1 MKDQRRS
8 AKRLISIFLTFVLVL
23 TSVMLPT
30 KSVTAASKKQ
40 IKSVALTI
48 NKTKV
53 TNKKVTLYLGEKCKL
68 LVTVK
73 PSTAKKSVKYKSSNA
88 KVVYVDKKGNLI
100 AKKAGKATITVTVTP
115 KKGKKKAAKVTV
127 TVSKKF
133 SLDKKSI
140 AMKKGA
146 TTKLKA
152 NAASFHTVKWKS
164 SNTKVATVK
173 NGSVKAK
180 NVGTATIT
188 ATIGKVKTSVKVK
201 VSKKS
206 TTPQPSPPNPPEE
219 PTIHVTGVEIDE
231 NSISLDIGQTKQLKA
246 TVKPENA
253 TDRSVSWRSE
263 DSTIASVNAQGI
275 VEAKAAGETK
285 IVVTTNE
292 KAFKAECN
300 VKVNAKEADGLKIE
314 VPNQLSKYSS
324 TGKSVIMMGN
334 DANVQ
339 VRCIN
344 HGSPM
349 TNVNVKLT
357 MEPQYG
363 NANDAYAIKGM
374 ENQWSAFEKTN
385 ENGYV
390 AFPISLITKHKDLD
404 SLSGY
409 YQSYK
414 LTVSCQDNGMDFTS
428 SSSLCFASVEY
439 SATNTDDTIYVAN
452 QYDEALPAIEPSLN
466 ATGSGVARTKSKNG
480 EFDVQY
486 VTSQQVSTDERPHA
500 VTLAISPVLTIPAT
514 SSEAEMGDYEK
525 LINRKSGSYSVYND
539 ETNEKTTTIIES
551 IPAGLEWARIY
562 FDDIRISQYTKIQ
575 IKFFDR
581 TKKEQIGQTKEIN
594 ANSFTEDS
602 KVVQIP
608 VQQDHDVYAEIAL
621 ISAGQVDEGNNDG
634 YEIAKIAGE
643 WRSSAKDF
651 YSFENLDNAVTWE
664 IDSNFARSTS
674 VELPYQQAQQY
685 LPKNSQ
691 YLSENNT
698 YTYRVPAFPSVGNA
712 VLDVKSP
719 DQKVVA
725 TFLYPSINSMEDG
738 IYQNENVIAAPSAN
752 IRAFNASSQEVEQ
765 SVGELVA
772 DKSGITV
779 DSRNAGYT
787 PLKATIDYSSLGVKS
802 DKTVLYTS
810 VQWSPVE
817 NSEMIET
824 KDFYAVKGQ
833 QVEVTVQLYD
843 SRNNKVAME
852 GQQITL
858 YQGTEEL
865 DESFIVGTPNYT
877 TGKDGNCLIKIKNP
891 SASVLALEDLNA
903 KAKSYNIKLMI
914 KSDQGVEH
922 ANIYWA
928 DLGLYFCSD
937 VLDSD
942 EKSTEQKAFLETQHI
957 RHSGVVETRVFAGS
971 KSLGKHTEKLDVTDT
986 GEDISLSREVG
997 HTWIFGMP
1005 VVGYVKDGTQ
1015 EKIAEISGVNVQFAK
1030 KGVGEKVG
1038 EDNEKATY
1046 TLKSEKIGDSVLTGT
1061 IDNASLGDHIV
1072 FTILDEAGQEKR
1084 YQNVGTGTAEINA
1097 SIDLVLNWTP
1107 VGMNLNIIPP
1117 LGEQLD
1123 ITTKTKLY
1131 FSLKDSFDNPLSGK
1145 TITYSIKSAE
1155 IPELVVTDVSL
1166 VTDSKGMAMIE
1177 IDAPGKSGNLTIDAK
1192 YDSALST
1199 KTIVYADSGI
1209 QEKFSLQKAVIN
1221 KVSSPYKVAVEFSH
1235 ALDAKSVQKDAFR
1248 IYKTAAPTDEY
1259 QIASAQ
1265 IDANNS
1271 NIVIL
1276 TLDGEGLKD
1285 VKSSEVTLAVSAYE
1299 DADGIEYQIID
1310 NKHRLLPEVSTVT
1323 LEDQK

>member
-30 KSVTAASKKQ
+30 KSVTAVSKKQ

-146 TTKLKA
+146 TAKLKA

-514 SSEAEMGDYEK
+514 SSEAEMWDYEK

-865 DESFIVGTPNYT
+865 DESYIVGTPNFT

-891 SASVLALEDLNA
+891 SASMLTLEDLNA

-922 ANIYWA
+922 ANIYWV

-942 EKSTEQKAFLETQHI
+942 EKSTEQKAFLETQHTK
-957 RHSGVVETRVFAGS
+957 HPGVVETRVFAGS
-971 KSLGKHTEKLDVTDT
+971 KSLGKYTEKSDVTDT
-986 GEDISLSREVG
+986 GDEISLSREVG

-1015 EKIAEISGVNVQFAK
+1015 EKITAISGANVQFAK
-1030 KGVGEKVG
+1030 KGVGEKIR
-1038 EDNEKATY
+1038 EDNANATY

-1061 IDNASLGDHIV
+1061 IDNASLGDNIV
-1072 FTILDEAGQEKR
+1072 FTILDEADQEKY

-1097 SIDLVLNWTP
+1097 SIDLVLNWKP

-1131 FSLKDSFDNPLSGK
+1131 FSLKDSFGNPLSGK
-1145 TITYSIKSAE
+1145 TITYSIKSSE
-1155 IPELVVTDVSL
+1155 IPDLTVTDASV
-1166 VTDSKGMAMIE
+1166 VTDSKGIAMIE
-1177 IDAPGKSGNLTIDAK
+1177 IDAPEKTGNLTIDAN

-1209 QEKFSLQKAVIN
+1209 QEGFILQKAVIN
-1221 KVSSPYKVAVEFSH
+1221 KASTPYKVAVEFSH
-1235 ALDAKSVQKDAFR
+1235 ALDAKSVHKDAFR
-1248 IYKTAAPTDEY
+1248 IYRTAEPTDEY
-1259 QIASAQ
+1259 QIADAQ
-1265 IDANNS
+1265 IDPNNS

>member
-1 MKDQRRS
+1 MKEEHMEDQRRTT
-8 AKRLISIFLTFVLVL
+8 KRLLSIFLTFMLVL
-23 TSVMLPT
+23 TSFMLPT
-30 KSVTAASKKQ
+30 GSVEAASKTQ
-40 IKSVALTI
+40 IKSVALAI

-88 KVVYVDKKGNLI
+88 KVLSVDKKGNLT
-100 AKKAGKATITVTVTP
+100 AKKAGKATVTVTVTP
-115 KKGKKKAAKVTV
+115 KKGKKKTAKVTI

-133 SLDKKSI
+133 TLNKKSLTL
-140 AMKKGA
+140 KKGA
-146 TTKLKA
+146 AIKLKA
-152 NAASFHTVKWKS
+152 NAESFHSIKWKS
-164 SNTKVATVK
+164 SNTKAATVK
-173 NGSVKAK
+173 NGTVKAK
-180 NVGTATIT
+180 NAGTATIT
-188 ATIGKVKTSVKVK
+188 ATIGKAKASIKVK
-201 VSKKS
+201 VVNKS
-206 TTPQPSPPNPPEE
+206 TTPTPQPD
-219 PTIHVTGVEIDE
+219 PTISVTGVELDE
-231 NSISLDIGQTKQLKA
+231 SGISLDIGQTKQLKV
-246 TVKPENA
+246 TVKPTNA
-253 TDRSVSWRSE
+253 TDKSVSWRSG
-263 DSTIASVNAQGI
+263 DATIATVNAQGI

-285 IVVTTNE
+285 IIVTTNE
-292 KAFKAECN
+292 KAFTAECN

-314 VPNQLSKYSS
+314 VPNQLSQYSS

-349 TNVNVKLT
+349 TNVNIKLA

-363 NANDAYAIKGM
+363 NVSDAYAIKGV

-390 AFPISLITKHKDLD
+390 TFPISLITRHKDLNA
-404 SLSGY
+404 LSGY

-414 LTVSCQDNGMDFTS
+414 LTVSCQDNGTDLSS

-439 SATNTDDTIYVAN
+439 SATNTDDTVYVAN

-514 SSEAEMGDYEK
+514 TSEAEMGDYEK

-562 FDDIRISQYTKIQ
+562 FDNIRISQYTKIQ

-581 TKKEQIGQTKEIN
+581 TTKEQIGQTQEIN

-621 ISAGQVDEGNNDG
+621 ISAGQVDEDNNDG

-664 IDSNFARSTS
+664 KDSNFARSTS
-674 VELPYQQAQQY
+674 VELTYQQAQQY
-685 LPKNSQ
+685 LPRNSQ

-698 YTYRVPAFPSVGNA
+698 YTYRVPAFPSVGNT
-712 VLDVKSP
+712 VLDVKNP

-725 TFLYPSINSMEDG
+725 TFLYPSINSREDG
-738 IYQNENVIAAPSAN
+738 IYQNKNVIAAPSASVK
-752 IRAFNASSQEVEQ
+752 AFNASSQEVEQ
-765 SVGELVA
+765 SVGTLTT
-772 DKSGITV
+772 DKSGVTV

-787 PLKATIDYSSLGVKS
+787 PLKATIDYSSLGVKAE
-802 DKTVLYTS
+802 KTVLYTS

-865 DESFIVGTPNYT
+865 DESFIVGTPNFT

-891 SASVLALEDLNA
+891 SASVLTLEDLNA

-922 ANIYWA
+922 ANIYWV

-942 EKSTEQKAFLETQHI
+942 EKSTEQTAFLETQHS
-957 RHSGVVETRVFAGS
+957 RHPGVVETRVFAGS
-971 KSLGKHTEKLDVTDT
+971 KSLGKYTEKQDVTDT

-1015 EKIAEISGVNVQFAK
+1015 EKITEISGANVQFAK
-1030 KGVGEKVG
+1030 KGVGEKIR
-1038 EDNEKATY
+1038 EDNATY
-1046 TLKSEKIGDSVLTGT
+1046 TLKSEKIGDSVLTAT
-1061 IDNASLGDHIV
+1061 IDNASLGDNIV
-1072 FTILDEAGQEKR
+1072 FTILDEADQEKR
-1084 YQNVGTGTAEINA
+1084 YQNVGTGTSEINA

-1131 FSLKDSFDNPLSGK
+1131 FSLKDSFGNPLSDK
-1145 TITYSIKSAE
+1145 MITYSIKSTE
-1155 IPELVVTDVSL
+1155 IPELIVSDASA
-1166 VTDSKGMAMIE
+1166 VTDSKGIAMIE

-1192 YDSALST
+1192 YDSALNT

-1209 QEKFSLQKAVIN
+1209 QEGFTLQKAVIN
-1221 KVSSPYKVAVEFSH
+1221 KVSTPYKLAVEFSH

-1259 QIASAQ
+1259 QIADAQ
-1265 IDANNS
+1265 IDPNNS

-1276 TLDGEGLKD
+1276 TLNGEGLKD

-1299 DADGIEYQIID
+1299 NADGIEYQIID
-1310 NKHRLLPEVSTVT
+1310 NKHRLLPEGSTVT